1 MAEESFYV
9 GNGKTKGI
17 MTVSKDPTESES
29 KMVSYF
35 SNDALEEQ
43 TEFQLYTSVDGSI
56 KVNVSTS
63 HSPHATIGVP
73 LEVFKHILF
82 EGEKL
87 KITESMRGFDAE
99 RYCSKS

>member
-9 GNGKTKGI
+9 GNGINKGI
-17 MTVSKDPTESES
+17 MTVSKDLTESGS

-35 SNDALEEQ
+35 SNDDLREQ

-56 KVNVSTS
+56 KVNVSTC
-63 HSPHATIGVP
+63 HSKHATIGVP

-87 KITESMRGFDAE
+87 KIAESMRGFNAE
-99 RYCSKS
+99 RHCSKI